1 MILGLVRSYS
11 IPVRDDRVRRL
22 ITWYV
27 DALQEAIDLIWGNIE
42 WRYSFLKL
50 VKRSGKLIDIM
61 GLKIHISMILR
72 DKRFRKSLRESLWR
86 SIHRRISEVALT
98 AFTPP

>member
-72 DKRFRKSLRESLWR
+72 DKGFRKSLREELMEE
-86 SIHRRISEVALT
+86 HT
-98 AFTPP
+98 